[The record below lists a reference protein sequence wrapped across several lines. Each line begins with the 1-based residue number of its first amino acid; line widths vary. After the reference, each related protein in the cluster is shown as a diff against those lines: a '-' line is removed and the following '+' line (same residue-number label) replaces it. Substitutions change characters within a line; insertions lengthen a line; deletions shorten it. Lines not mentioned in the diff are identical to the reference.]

1 VKPTLDIDIVH
12 VLHIVL
18 LAVVYNKITAQ
29 KSSVIGMLPNRV
41 QTGEDFLKIHREKLI
56 TKKYILSRTYRYC
69 YV

>member
-1 VKPTLDIDIVH
+1 MKPTLDIDIVH

-41 QTGEDFLKIHREKLI
+41 QTGDDFL
-56 TKKYILSRTYRYC
+56 
-69 YV
+69 